1 MTSQVTV
8 NKTWIVV
15 VIVMISL
22 LLRTYRFLG

>member
-15 VIVMISL
+15 VMVMISL